1 MRWTWM
7 LSIPLI
13 AMASACGAGHA
24 IGAEVCAA
32 KSQALR
38 NVIVFDGPP
47 SELASLVPD
56 EGGDTSASWE
66 LGYVYERAGQSGFA
80 ASMRTERVRTCSSA
94 LRSANANTRRSKRT
108 HSSYFANNR
117 PGPAIGA
124 ALKDLE
130 EAWIAGGFTADR
142 GAFLELARQ
151 KAAAG

>member
-13 AMASACGAGHA
+13 AMASGCGAGHA

-38 NVIVFDGPP
+38 NVTVFDGPP

-66 LGYVYERAGQSGFA
+66 LGYVYDAG
-80 ASMRTERVRTCSSA
+80 RTVWVRCQYADGTSA
-94 LRSANANTRRSKRT
+94 DVQLSAKVSKCE
-108 HSSYFANNR
+108 YKAFK
-117 PGPAIGA
+117 
-124 ALKDLE
+124 KD
-130 EAWIAGGFTADR
+130 
-142 GAFLELARQ
+142 AFKLFCQ
-151 KAAAG
+151 